1 VLKVVVVDD
10 HAAFADALALAVEAD
25 VSLTCTGTANSVDQ
39 ALELCDRTL
48 PDVVLMDVQLPG
60 TDGLTGVALLR
71 ARHPA
76 VTMLLLTGQQ
86 PSGALL
92 GSALEAGADGLLSK
106 TASLA
111 STLDAIRMRPTDT
124 FVVDRTFLTAALRNP
139 KPAEAE
145 DRLGPG
151 GDGPSGLTVR
161 EQEILE
167 LLASGVDAQ
176 SAATRL
182 GISVHTCRGHVKSL
196 LLKLGAHSQLEAVAT
211 ARERGLLDAPSPQ
224 ATDPA

>member
-1 VLKVVVVDD
+1 MLKVVVVDD

-25 VSLTCTGTANSVDQ
+25 ASLNCTGTANSVDQ
-39 ALELCDRTL
+39 ALELCDRTM
-48 PDVVLMDVQLPG
+48 PDVVLIDVQLPG

-76 VTMLLLTGQQ
+76 VTTLLLTGQQ
-86 PSGALL
+86 PSRALL
-92 GSALEAGADGLLSK
+92 GCALEAGADGLLSK

-111 STLDAIRMRPTDT
+111 STLDAIRTRPTDT
-124 FVVDRTFLTAALRNP
+124 FVVDRAFLAAAMRNP
-139 KPAEAE
+139 EPAETE
-145 DRLGPG
+145 DRVGSG
-151 GDGPSGLTVR
+151 GEGPSGLTVR

-167 LLASGVDAQ
+167 LLASGVDAE

-196 LLKLGAHSQLEAVAT
+196 FLKLGTHSQLEAVAA
-211 ARERGLLDAPSPQ
+211 ARERGLLDAPR
-224 ATDPA
+224 ARTTDPA